1 MDSDSVRVPP
11 LRPGGYDPADYAGA
25 VVRSAEQA
33 GVSPRL
39 VMGVLY
45 NEAYKPHHPLLER
58 LWQWWKPEASFG
70 VANMHRAAF
79 EQVRRVHGLS
89 GRWQDLRDDP
99 AFAIRVAALHLKD
112 LDGRLPACHVRRYTR
127 EELLAL
133 GYNAGERNMRAF
145 ARGVP
150 RAPWRGP
157 ICAVSAPVGGAP
169 PKPWQAACESRRVL
183 PSPRRLIPDALTR
196 IIVSSTAARR
206 PTSGMT
212 EVRRRYVI
220 RMIRFRGAP
229 LRCRTWTFDRWRR
242 VEVVLPVLATTHI
255 TQPEGA
261 AESRRRCVRGT
272 ARTRWSCREECAGCP
287 TPG

>member
-25 VVRSAEQA
+25 VARSAEEA

-79 EQVRRVHGLS
+79 EQVRRTHDLS
-89 GRWQDLRDDP
+89 GRWHDLRDDP
-99 AFAIRVAALHLKD
+99 AFAIRAAALHLKD
-112 LDGRLPACHVRRYTR
+112 LDGRLPARHVRRYTR
-127 EELLAL
+127 DELLAL

-150 RAPWRGP
+150 PGPMAWSYLRRFRAG
-157 ICAVSAPVGGAP
+157 
-169 PKPWQAACESRRVL
+169 
-183 PSPRRLIPDALTR
+183 
-196 IIVSSTAARR
+196 
-206 PTSGMT
+206 
-212 EVRRRYVI
+212 RRR
-220 RMIRFRGAP
+220 
-229 LRCRTWTFDRWRR
+229 
-242 VEVVLPVLATTHI
+242 
-255 TQPEGA
+255 A
-261 AESRRRCVRGT
+261 AEALEAAGELRRT
-272 ARTRWSCREECAGCP
+272 LPPS
-287 TPG
+287 